1 MFAESKFNPSKP
13 KKKPTYL
20 RAAISRP
27 CKKLVDNVNDSLER
41 VGSIYRFTTYYK
53 EKNLEDNP
61 KTVENMFQTD
71 VENKNTD
78 SEVEN
83 KNTTRSLKEIQ
94 ALLKQ
99 KVP

>member
-1 MFAESKFNPSKP
+1 MFAELKLNPSKP
-13 KKKPTYL
+13 KTPKYL

-94 ALLKQ
+94 ALLEQ
-99 KVP
+99 NVP

>member
-1 MFAESKFNPSKP
+1 MNLSKQKTP
-13 KKKPTYL
+13 KYL

-27 CKKLVDNVNDSLER
+27 CKKFVDNVNDSLER

-61 KTVENMFQTD
+61 NTVENMIQTD
-71 VENKNTD
+71 VVNKDTNSEN
-78 SEVEN
+78 EN
-83 KNTTRSLKEIQ
+83 MNSTISIKEIQ
-94 ALLKQ
+94 ALLER

>member
-1 MFAESKFNPSKP
+1 MFAELKLNPSKP

-53 EKNLEDNP
+53 EKNLEDNQ
-61 KTVENMFQTD
+61 KTVENMFQTN
-71 VENKNTD
+71 VENTD
-78 SEVEN
+78 TEVEN

-94 ALLKQ
+94 ALLEQ